1 MKNLLR
7 GANLHNLA
15 FIHNRNTVPQ
25 LEGFF
30 QIMTDEKNRAIQLF
44 LMVQPTSEKVA
55 CSQAADAEPRLAPNK
70 PALTQADMMDL
81 RIISNSQKLFF
92 QVMRCSFKL

>member
-1 MKNLLR
+1 
-7 GANLHNLA
+7 
-15 FIHNRNTVPQ
+15 
-25 LEGFF
+25 
-30 QIMTDEKNRAIQLF
+30 MTEETAVVAV
-44 LMVQPTSEKVA
+44 MSVQPTSEKVT

-92 QVMRCSFKL
+92 QVMR